1 LWRNR
6 RWERKAAILRAINSW
21 LKHFAFEL
29 QRMFFFSLRTSA
41 ALFQRP
47 FYGTETIEQMYNV
60 GVGSLFLVILTG
72 MFAGQGL
79 AYAFAV
85 ELAELGAKNYLGRIM
100 AIAVVREL
108 GPLLAALMI
117 AARVSSGITAEL
129 GAMKSS
135 HQIDAMVAF
144 GVDPRKKLIVP
155 RIIALLVMVPVL
167 TVVTD
172 VLAILGGYIVG
183 TLVAH
188 LAPSIYWAAVK
199 ERLVF
204 GNLFIGLLKPVV
216 FSVVIALVSTY
227 KGFTAEG
234 GTKGVGRAT
243 TESVMISSIT
253 ILVVNFFIS
262 RVVFATIK
270 GWL

>member
-1 LWRNR
+1 
-6 RWERKAAILRAINSW
+6 
-21 LKHFAFEL
+21 
-29 QRMFFFSLRTSA
+29 MFFFSLRTFG
-41 ALFQRP
+41 ALFRRP
-47 FYGTETIEQMYNV
+47 FYGAETVEQMYNV

-79 AYAFAV
+79 AYANAV
-85 ELAELGAKNYLGRIM
+85 ELADFGAKNYLGRIM
-100 AIAVVREL
+100 AIAVIREL

-135 HQIDAMVAF
+135 NQIDAMVAF

-155 RIIALLVMVPVL
+155 RVIALLIMVPVL
-167 TVVTD
+167 TVITD
-172 VLAILGGYIVG
+172 VLAIFGGYMVG

-188 LAPSIYWAAVK
+188 VAPSIYWSAVR
-199 ERLVF
+199 ERMVF
-204 GNLFIGLLKPVV
+204 GNLFIGILKPVI
-216 FSVVIALVSTY
+216 FSIIIALVSTY

-243 TESVMISSIT
+243 TESVMISSIS
-253 ILVVNFFIS
+253 ILVVNFFIT
-262 RVVFATIK
+262 RVIFSLIK
-270 GWL
+270 GYL